1 MRDSYPFTAATTP
14 GGDVA
19 RVVEPGFRQGRRRAR
34 ARLSVNVVP
43 GQFRMIL
50 TRTRIQA
57 TSYKR
62 QAASFKR
69 QAASDKVLDR
79 GAWIKYWAASS
90 VGRNQDKCI
99 SRMLDMEGNL
109 VR

>member
-1 MRDSYPFTAATTP
+1 MRGLILSSAATTP

-50 TRTRIQA
+50 TRTLIQA
-57 TSYKR
+57 TSSKQ
-62 QAASFKR
+62 QAASGKFY
-69 QAASDKVLDR
+69 S
-79 GAWIKYWAASS
+79 
-90 VGRNQDKCI
+90 
-99 SRMLDMEGNL
+99 
-109 VR
+109 

>member
-50 TRTRIQA
+50 TRTLIQA
-57 TSYKR
+57 TSGKL
-62 QAASFKR
+62 QAASSFLDRTKL
-69 QAASDKVLDR
+69 QAASDKLQ
-79 GAWIKYWAASS
+79 AP
-90 VGRNQDKCI
+90 
-99 SRMLDMEGNL
+99 SRKQQAP
-109 VR
+109 